1 MGDADPDAETG
12 ADASDGA
19 DADSDGADAD
29 SDGGASGDV
38 EERRYGDGALLF
50 EHEEQTGIVT
60 LTLNRSDVRNALTA
74 DVATGLVD
82 ALDDLEGGDA
92 RCVVVRGAE
101 GAFSA
106 GGDVNAMMQLQADEW
121 TLDDAVRHV
130 TQNTGRCVQRLAECE
145 FPTVALLDG
154 PAFGAGACLAIACD
168 LQLMSSEARI
178 AFGFRRV
185 GLAVDSGASYLLP
198 RLVGDNVAKE
208 LVFTGDTVEPERAAE
223 LGLVNHVYD
232 AETFEEEARELV
244 ERVASGPT
252 AALRTSKRLL
262 DQGPE
267 TSLPAAVANE
277 AAAQA
282 AVFETD
288 DHTEGVYSFVEK
300 RDPEFTGE

>member
-1 MGDADPDAETG
+1 MGDADPDPETG
-12 ADASDGA
+12 GDASDGENP
-19 DADSDGADAD
+19 DAVAGA
-29 SDGGASGDV
+29 DV

-50 EHEEQTGIVT
+50 EREEGTGIVT
-60 LTLNRSDVRNALTA
+60 LTLNRPDVRNALTA
-74 DVATGLVD
+74 DVATGLID

-106 GGDVNAMMQLQADEW
+106 GGDVNAMMQLQADESS
-121 TLDDAVRHV
+121 LDDAVRHV

-154 PAFGAGACLAIACD
+154 PAFGAGACLAVACD
-168 LQLMSSEARI
+168 LQLMSSEARM

-208 LVFTGDTVEPERAAE
+208 LVFTGDTVEPDRAAE

-232 AETFEEEARELV
+232 AETFEDEARELV
-244 ERVASGPT
+244 ERVADGPT
-252 AALRTSKRLL
+252 AALRASKRLL

-267 TSLPAAVANE
+267 TSLSAAVANE

-282 AVFETD
+282 AIFETD
-288 DHTEGVYSFVEK
+288 DHTEGVYSFMEK